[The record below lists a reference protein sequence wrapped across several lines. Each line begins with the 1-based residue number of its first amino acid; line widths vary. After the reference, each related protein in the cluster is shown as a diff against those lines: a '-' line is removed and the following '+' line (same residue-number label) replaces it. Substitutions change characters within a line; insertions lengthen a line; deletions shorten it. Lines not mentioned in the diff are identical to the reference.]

1 MFSNI
6 HQILKRLF
14 YISFQL
20 SYPLG
25 GFEREREIERCRTEH
40 IMHIVSSGLDVSAL
54 KWEEQSIIK
63 YLTKIYIAK
72 QALHLPSMGCLSA
85 IFGDFFFFLLNFT
98 LVSEVNGFCN

>member
-20 SYPLG
+20 SYPFG
-25 GFEREREIERCRTEH
+25 GFEREREREIQRCRTEH

-63 YLTKIYIAK
+63 YLPNKHSIY
-72 QALHLPSMGCLSA
+72 LPWDMSLRN
-85 IFGDFFFFLLNFT
+85 IW
-98 LVSEVNGFCN
+98 